1 VLLGITL
8 AICVV
13 TDLRSRLI
21 YDVVTLPALAVELL
35 LIFLAAGAPGLID
48 ATIGILIAAGP
59 FALGSAVNA
68 IGMGD
73 VKLMALVG
81 AVAGAAG
88 GWPGAIQVLT
98 WVAVAG
104 GMQAGGQWI
113 WAIARKRARPKYVPY
128 GVAIAAGTVGA
139 WLASF

>member
-1 VLLGITL
+1 VLLGIAL
-8 AICVV
+8 AISVV

-21 YDVVTLPALAVELL
+21 YDVVTLPALGVELL
-35 LIFLAAGAPGLID
+35 LIFLAAGAPGLLD
-48 ATIGILIAAGP
+48 AAIGILIAAGP

-73 VKLMALVG
+73 VKLMAVVG

-88 GWPGAIQVLT
+88 GWSGAVQVLA
-98 WVAVAG
+98 WVAIAG
-104 GMQAGGQWI
+104 GVQAGAQWI
-113 WAIARKRARPKYVPY
+113 WAIARKKERPKYVPY